1 MKFICIIIAVI
12 FVILASNEVIGMMAV
27 LGLAVGFIAK
37 ICKEATEK

>member
-1 MKFICIIIAVI
+1 MKFICIILAVI

>member
-1 MKFICIIIAVI
+1 MKSICIISAVI

-37 ICKEATEK
+37 ICKEAIEK